1 MLQFSITH
9 KEVHHDLLMDH
20 EEAVSVG
27 AVEREDVVGVI
38 RIGEV
43 VEEDEVDETDT
54 RGTETEI
61 GTEMIVDHQEVLV
74 VIEIGTAIVVDV
86 GSCNLACRCIII
98 DPMLN
103 MLCLFSSNLFAVHPI
118 STFPTSFLYDF
129 NVINSHAFVHA
140 LTHIVHA

>member
-1 MLQFSITH
+1 MSLVIGLMLQFSITH
-9 KEVHHDLLMDH
+9 KEVHHDLSMDH
-20 EEAVSVG
+20 EAAVSVG

-38 RIGEV
+38 RIGEA

-54 RGTETEI
+54 MGTETEI

-98 DPMLN
+98 DSMLEYAMSVLLRFVCRSPN
-103 MLCLFSSNLFAVHPI
+103 PHFSRLVSLR
-118 STFPTSFLYDF
+118 L
-129 NVINSHAFVHA
+129 
-140 LTHIVHA
+140 